1 MGGML
6 GEFLKARRAL
16 LSPEEVG
23 LPDHGRRR
31 VPGLRREELAM
42 LAGVSADY
50 YVRLEQ
56 GRDRHPSEQ
65 VLDALARALRL
76 EDAEVEHMRRLAGP
90 EPARRRRRAKRERVS
105 PVLLRL
111 LDGWSAHPAFV
122 LGRRMDVLA
131 ANPLALALQIP
142 VGINIVRSV
151 FLEPGARDFYPDWEA
166 VAGDTVATLRGL
178 ADPEDPALIELVGEL
193 SVRSPEFARLW
204 ARHDVRFKAGGVKRI
219 RHPLLGVLELEFE
232 SLAVNAAPGQLVVA
246 YSAPPGSDSERAL
259 ALLGTL

>member
-1 MGGML
+1 ML

-16 LSPEEVG
+16 VSPEEAG
-23 LPDHGRRR
+23 LPDLGRRR

-65 VLDALARALRL
+65 VLDALGRALRL
-76 EDAEVEHMRRLAGP
+76 DEAEAEHLRRLANP
-90 EPARRRRRAKRERVS
+90 PAPPRRRRRRAERVS

-111 LDGWSAHPAFV
+111 LDGWAAHPAFV

-131 ANPLALALQIP
+131 ANPLATALHIHAER
-142 VGINIVRSV
+142 NMVRSV
-151 FLEPGARDFYPDWEA
+151 FLEPGARDFYPDWDA
-166 VAGDTVATLRGL
+166 VAKDTVATLRGL
-178 ADPEDPALIELVGEL
+178 ADLEDPGLIELVGEL

-204 ARHDVRFKAGGVKRI
+204 ARHDVRFKADGVKRI
-219 RHPLLGVLELEFE
+219 RHPLLGVIELEFE
-232 SLAVNAAPGQLVVA
+232 SLAVNSAPGQLIVA

-259 ALLGTL
+259 ALLSTL